1 MGCRLLEIA
10 NRGADG
16 PGLKRWPQ
24 LPQPAQAQLA
34 LAAAL
39 AAHQLVPFIE
49 HHGIELAKQLFGLA
63 IAEQQGE
70 RFGCGDQDLGRRF
83 ELLAALIAAAVAIAN
98 ANPQRPAH
106 GVNRFRNG

>member
-16 PGLKRWPQ
+16 PGLKSWPQ
-24 LPQPAQAQLA
+24 LPQPAQAELA

-49 HHGIELAKQLFGLA
+49 HHGIELAKQLFGFA
-63 IAEQQGE
+63 VAEQQGE
-70 RFGCGDQDLGRRF
+70 RFGRGDQDLRRRF

-106 GVNRFRNG
+106 GFNWF